1 MKTTAR
7 ARNNARLYAV
17 QALYQKKVA
26 DNTIAEL
33 KVQYYADN
41 AERHQTDWE
50 LFYRLMDAV
59 DTNYDA
65 IDEYIAVNSKDG
77 IDSINYVDYAVLQVA
92 IAELIECL
100 ENPYQVIIK
109 EYVEIG
115 YSMGTEEGYKF
126 VNAVLQN
133 LAKSI
138 RGEE

>member
-7 ARNNARLYAV
+7 TRNNARLYTV

-26 DNTIAEL
+26 DNTFAEL
-33 KVQYYADN
+33 KAQYYADN
-41 AERHQTDWE
+41 ADRHSTDWD
-50 LFYRLMDAV
+50 LFYRLVDAV
-59 DTNYDA
+59 KSNQDSINK
-65 IDEYIAVNSKDG
+65 YIQENSNNG
-77 IDSINYVDYAVLQVA
+77 IESINYVDYAVLQAA

-109 EYVEIG
+109 EYVDIC

-126 VNAVLQN
+126 VNAVLQK
-133 LAKSI
+133 LAKII

>member
-7 ARNNARLYAV
+7 ARNNARLYTI

-26 DNTIAEL
+26 DNTFAEL
-33 KVQYYADN
+33 KTQYYTDN
-41 AERHQTDWE
+41 AGRHSTDWD
-50 LFYRLMDAV
+50 LFYRLVDAV
-59 DTNYDA
+59 KLNQDSINK
-65 IDEYIAVNSKDG
+65 YIQENSNNG
-77 IDSINYVDYAVLQVA
+77 IESINYVDYAVLQAA

-100 ENPYQVIIK
+100 ENPHQVIIK
-109 EYVEIG
+109 EYVEIC

-126 VNAVLQN
+126 INAVLQK

>member
-7 ARNNARLYAV
+7 ARNNARLYTV

-26 DNTIAEL
+26 DNTFAEL

-41 AERHQTDWE
+41 ADRHPTDWE
-50 LFYRLMDAV
+50 LFYRLVDAV
-59 DTNYDA
+59 EANQTT
-65 IDEYIAVNSKDG
+65 IDSYISENSYDG

-100 ENPYQVIIK
+100 ENPYQIIIK
-109 EYVEIG
+109 EYVEIAFC
-115 YSMGTEEGYKF
+115 MGTEEGYKF
-126 VNAVLQN
+126 INAVLQK

-138 RGEE
+138 RDAE

>member
-7 ARNNARLYAV
+7 ARNNARLYTV
-17 QALYQKKVA
+17 QALYQKRVA
-26 DNTIAEL
+26 DNTFAEL

-41 AERHQTDWE
+41 ADRHYTDWD
-50 LFYRLMDAV
+50 LFYRLIDAV
-59 DTNYDA
+59 KSNQDT
-65 IDEYIAVNSKDG
+65 IDKYIQENSNNG
-77 IDSINYVDYAVLQVA
+77 VASINYVDYAVLQAA

-109 EYVEIG
+109 EYVEIC

>member
-7 ARNNARLYAV
+7 ARNNARLYTV

-26 DNTIAEL
+26 DNTFAEL
-33 KVQYYADN
+33 KAQYYADN
-41 AERHQTDWE
+41 ADRHSTDWD
-50 LFYRLMDAV
+50 LFYRLVDAV
-59 DTNYDA
+59 KSNQDSINK
-65 IDEYIAVNSKDG
+65 YIQENSNNG
-77 IDSINYVDYAVLQVA
+77 IESINYVDYAVLQAA

-109 EYVEIG
+109 EYVDIC

-126 VNAVLQN
+126 VNAVLQK
-133 LAKSI
+133 LAKII

>member
-1 MKTTAR
+1 MKTSAR
-7 ARNNARLYAV
+7 ARNNARLYTV
-17 QALYQKKVA
+17 QALYQKRVA

-33 KVQYYADN
+33 KVQYYSDN

-59 DTNYDA
+59 EANLDT
-65 IDEYIAVNSKDG
+65 IDNYIAENSKDG
-77 IDSINYVDYAVLQVA
+77 IESINYVDYAVLQSA

-115 YSMGTEEGYKF
+115 YSMGTEDGYKF

>member
-7 ARNNARLYAV
+7 ARNNARLYTV
-17 QALYQKKVA
+17 QALYQKKVN
-26 DNTIAEL
+26 DNTFAEL

-41 AERHQTDWE
+41 VGRHQTDWE
-50 LFYRLMDAV
+50 LFYRLVDAV
-59 DTNYDA
+59 EENQNR
-65 IDEYIAVNSKDG
+65 IDSYISENSDDG

-109 EYVEIG
+109 EYVEIA
-115 YSMGTEEGYKF
+115 YNMGTEEGYKF
-126 VNAVLQN
+126 INAVLQK

-138 RGEE
+138 RDAE

>member
-7 ARNNARLYAV
+7 ARNNARLYTV
-17 QALYQKKVA
+17 QALYQKRVA
-26 DNTIAEL
+26 DNTFVEL

-41 AERHQTDWE
+41 ADRHYTDWD
-50 LFYRLMDAV
+50 LFYRLIDAV
-59 DTNYDA
+59 KSNQDT
-65 IDEYIAVNSKDG
+65 IDKYIQKNSNNG
-77 IDSINYVDYAVLQVA
+77 VESINYVDYAVLQAA

-109 EYVEIG
+109 EYVEIC

>member
-7 ARNNARLYAV
+7 ARNNARLYTV

-26 DNTIAEL
+26 DHTFSEL
-33 KVQYYADN
+33 KTQYYADN
-41 AERHQTDWE
+41 AERHYTDWD

-59 DTNYDA
+59 RENQDA
-65 IDEYIAVNSKDG
+65 INNYIQDNSKNG
-77 IDSINYVDYAVLQVA
+77 IESINYVDYAVLQVA

-100 ENPYQVIIK
+100 ENPYQIIIK
-109 EYVEIG
+109 EYVEIC

>member
-7 ARNNARLYAV
+7 ARNNARLYTV
-17 QALYQKKVA
+17 QALYQKRVA
-26 DNTIAEL
+26 DNTFAEL

-41 AERHQTDWE
+41 ADRHYTDWD
-50 LFYRLMDAV
+50 LFYRLIDAV
-59 DTNYDA
+59 KSNQDI
-65 IDEYIAVNSKDG
+65 IDKYIQENSNNG
-77 IDSINYVDYAVLQVA
+77 VASINYVDYAVLQAA

-109 EYVEIG
+109 EYVEIC

>member
-7 ARNNARLYAV
+7 ARNNARLYSV

-26 DNTIAEL
+26 DNTFAEL
-33 KVQYYADN
+33 KTQYYADN
-41 AERHQTDWE
+41 ADRHTTDWE
-50 LFYRLMDAV
+50 LFYRLI
-59 DTNYDA
+59 DTVETNFDS
-65 IDEYIAVNSKDG
+65 INNYIAESSNDG
-77 IDSINYVDYAVLQVA
+77 VESINYVDYAVLQAA

-126 VNAVLQN
+126 VNAVLQK
-133 LAKSI
+133 LAKDI
-138 RGEE
+138 RSQE